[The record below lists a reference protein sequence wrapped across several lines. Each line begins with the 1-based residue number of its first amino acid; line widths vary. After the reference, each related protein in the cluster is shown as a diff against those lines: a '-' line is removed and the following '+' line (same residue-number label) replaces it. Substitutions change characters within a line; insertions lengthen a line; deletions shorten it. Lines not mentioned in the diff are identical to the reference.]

1 MRRTTFSLVLGLA
14 FSASAAFAADPI
26 DNRAL
31 SDSKVTMVDVSKA
44 GSPGK
49 SFVAGT
55 IVRAPLPKVC
65 AVLQDYAA
73 YPSFMPNTE
82 SAKVSQSGPGYALV
96 DVTLKLPMGKIK
108 KYRLRMEPKVGADSC
123 LLAWKQVPWEGLKQE
138 ETIADT
144 TGHWQ
149 LSPGPGA
156 GTTIVRY
163 KVYTDPG
170 PVPFGLGWIVDSMS
184 KDSIPQTLDALRKRA
199 AAN

>member
-1 MRRTTFSLVLGLA
+1 MHRTTASLVLALA
-14 FSASAAFAADPI
+14 AGAAFAADPI

-31 SDSKVTMVDVSKA
+31 SDSKVTLVDVSQA

-55 IVRAPLPKVC
+55 IIRAPLPKVC

-82 SAKVSQSGPGYALV
+82 SVKVSQSGPGHALI
-96 DVTLKLPMGKIK
+96 DVTLKLAMGKIK
-108 KYRLRMEPKVGADSC
+108 KYRLRMEPKLGADSC
-123 LLAWKQVPWEGLKQE
+123 LLSWKQVPWPGLKQE

-149 LSPGPGA
+149 LSPGPTP
-156 GTTIVRY
+156 GTT
-163 KVYTDPG
+163 PL
-170 PVPFGLGWIVDSMS
+170 PVHCHTSHWCGAAYW
-184 KDSIPQTLDALRKRA
+184 RA
-199 AAN
+199 FVSLV